1 MGITSLP
8 IHHERSLV
16 RTRTLQSTVAESNQT
31 KVDLYAASAV
41 YDNASFP
48 SHPLNP
54 SYPNEF
60 DSILALDCAYHFLT
74 RRRFLEQSFIKLSPN
89 GSIALADICFISSS
103 HFLKTPLAWIVT
115 KIFNPMPEANVISK
129 NAYLDQMTEIGY
141 VDITLEDIGEDV
153 FPGFVQ
159 FLKSRQWGWWF
170 FGWVLEEYCRAGAR
184 FVIVSGKKPG

>member
-1 MGITSLP
+1 
-8 IHHERSLV
+8 
-16 RTRTLQSTVAESNQT
+16 
-31 KVDLYAASAV
+31 
-41 YDNASFP
+41 
-48 SHPLNP
+48 
-54 SYPNEF
+54 
-60 DSILALDCAYHFLT
+60 
-74 RRRFLEQSFIKLSPN
+74 
-89 GSIALADICFISSS
+89 
-103 HFLKTPLAWIVT
+103 
-115 KIFNPMPEANVISK
+115 MPEANVISK